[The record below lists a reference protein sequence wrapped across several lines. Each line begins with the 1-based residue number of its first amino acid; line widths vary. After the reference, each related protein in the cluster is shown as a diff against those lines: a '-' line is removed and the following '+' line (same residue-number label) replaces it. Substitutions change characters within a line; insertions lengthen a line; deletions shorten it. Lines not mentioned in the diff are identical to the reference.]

1 MIIIMFI
8 RSVKVPSSNGTVHEY
23 LRIVGS
29 VREGGKVKQKVI
41 ANLGRR
47 DTLEAVLPLLNRF
60 LQGDDDQKELER
72 QLAQDG
78 PVEIL
83 DASTWGPMLIVC
95 HFFKRLGLWEL
106 LDAGRRWPK
115 LLPEEDPD
123 DDWVS
128 RVQVLMANRL
138 TCPSSEHGLANW
150 LETDYI
156 IDRAGRRYVPCWK
169 QRGRV
174 QVDLTQLQRW
184 YRTLDHLLV
193 NKDKV
198 EVALYQRLR
207 TLFEFEAD
215 LVLYDLTS
223 TYFEG
228 HGPSGLAKHGYSRD
242 GKPRNVQVVVGVV
255 MVAGWPI
262 AHHVWA
268 GNRKDS
274 ATVKEVVEDLQ
285 QRFHF
290 SRLVFVGDR
299 GMVTKKNLQQLTASE
314 SHGFL
319 VGMTRRR
326 NPEAE
331 ALIDGVDESKWI
343 ECPMGINAQERKKD
357 PPRTRVQEVKCDR
370 AGVRVFVVDSDER
383 RAYEERQRTK
393 AMKRVLEAMEK
404 VQARVAK
411 GQLKQPE
418 KIGAAAER
426 ALRKSHGY
434 RYYAWE
440 LKDGKLNIFEHPV
453 NLPREKKYEGK
464 YLIQTDQADITPQDA
479 VAYYKDLNEVER
491 AFRSLKDP
499 LGMRPIWHRAARR
512 VKAHIF
518 VAALSFL
525 IERMLERALKDARV
539 PLSAQSALEALKT
552 IRHVEFRVDG
562 QWRSG
567 VTPGSAR
574 ARQVLKALKLTDHR
588 PPPRPQGDETVM

>member
-1 MIIIMFI
+1 MFI

-23 LRIVGS
+23 VRIVGS
-29 VREGGKVKQKVI
+29 VREKGKVKQKVI

-60 LQGDDDQKELER
+60 LQGDDDRQELEG
-72 QLAQDG
+72 QLSEDG
-78 PVEIL
+78 PVQIL
-83 DASTWGPMLIVC
+83 DASTWGPMLIAR
-95 HFFKRLGLWEL
+95 HFFEQLGLWKL

-115 LLPEEDPD
+115 LLPDEDPD

-128 RVQVLMANRL
+128 RVLVLVANRL
-138 TCPSSEHGLANW
+138 TSPSSEHGLANW
-150 LETDYI
+150 LETDYV
-156 IDRAGRRYVPCWK
+156 IDRSGRRYTPCWK
-169 QRGRV
+169 QQGRV
-174 QVDLTQLQRW
+174 QVDLAQLQRW
-184 YRTLDHLLV
+184 YRTLDHLLL
-193 NKDKV
+193 NKDQV

-228 HGPSGLAKHGYSRD
+228 HGPSGLAKHGHSRD
-242 GKPRNVQVVVGVV
+242 GKPRKVQVVVGVV

-268 GNRKDS
+268 GNRRDS
-274 ATVKEVVEDLQ
+274 TTVKEVVEDLT
-285 QRFHF
+285 QRFRF
-290 SRLVFVGDR
+290 GRLVFVGDR
-299 GMVTKKNLQQLTASE
+299 GMVTKQNLQQLLAHE
-314 SHGFL
+314 SQGFL

-331 ALIDGVDESKWI
+331 TLIDRVDESKWI
-343 ECPMGINAQERKKD
+343 DCPMGINAQEKKD
-357 PPRTRVQEVKCDR
+357 PPRTRVQEVNCDR
-370 AGVRVFVVDSDER
+370 AGVRVFVIDSDER

-393 AMKRVLEAMEK
+393 AMKRVLESLQK
-404 VQARVAK
+404 VQRRVSQ

-418 KIGAAAER
+418 KIGAAVER
-426 ALRKSHGY
+426 ALRKSHGQ

-440 LKDGKLNIFEHPV
+440 LKEGELNIFEHPV

-464 YLIQTDQADITPQDA
+464 YLIQTDQSDMTPQDA
-479 VAYYKDLNEVER
+479 VAHYKDLNDVER
-491 AFRSLKDP
+491 GFRSLKDP
-499 LGMRPIWHRAARR
+499 LGMRPIWHHAARR

-525 IERMLERALKDARV
+525 IERMLERALKDGRV
-539 PLSAQSALEALKT
+539 SLSAQSALEALKT
-552 IRHVEFRVDG
+552 IRQVEFRVHG
-562 QWRSG
+562 QCRTG

-574 ARQVLKALKLTDHR
+574 ARNVLKALKLPDHR
-588 PPPRPQGDETVM
+588 PPPRPEGDETTM